1 MGGLTLGRP
10 RPLQIDD
17 ELDGFSSG
25 EELIDR
31 WIATRA
37 RHAREAGIAVVY
49 VSFCGE
55 RLAGFIP

>member
-1 MGGLTLGRP
+1 MGGLTFGRP

-37 RHAREAGIAVVY
+37 RHAREAGTADAI
-49 VSFCGE
+49 
-55 RLAGFIP
+55 RLPLL